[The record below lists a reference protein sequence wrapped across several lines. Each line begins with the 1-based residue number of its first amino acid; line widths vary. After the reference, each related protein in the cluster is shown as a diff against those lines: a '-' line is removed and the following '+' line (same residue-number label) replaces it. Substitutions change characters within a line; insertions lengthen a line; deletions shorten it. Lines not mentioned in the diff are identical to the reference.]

1 MKKFKIALVALL
13 AVVLAVLCVTGSTF
27 SWFSRPI
34 ELTGKQLDLPE
45 TAVSSVTDGLSFET
59 FESTDGVNYGTTPV
73 TNFSETN
80 GLSSGARKYYR
91 TDIYNEGSDAQSAS
105 LYLQSVTLNGNGD
118 AFALGVNGPTKTYKT
133 FKAGASVQENYV
145 NRRNIYVG
153 IVSNQAGDITGK
165 FDFIN
170 SWNNDIKLVFNGKPM
185 EETNGTGSY
194 NASQN
199 NFYPNQNETY
209 NMHYVTIDSRATHF
223 QMKFKNHVNGSGSQG
238 HFGEFPLTSG
248 NTMIVYQH
256 NNHYYAEQQQAGE
269 EAQIIKY
276 YSSASLTVGESV
288 SLKAVAYGKNG
299 VTYKSSDTS
308 VATVD
313 SSTGMVKALKAGKTT
328 ITVTAKGVYN
338 DTLTAE
344 CQVTVF
350 DVLTDYNDF
359 PIVTN
364 VKVLPSEV
372 DSHGTVHP
380 SLSVYWYI
388 KNDSGSDGLKYTI
401 PELYL
406 TL

>member
-1 MKKFKIALVALL
+1 MRKFKIALVALL

-170 SWNNDIKLVFNGKPM
+170 SWNNNNLVYHGKSIVATNGKGHF
-185 EETNGTGSY
+185 EGIHSGFYNGGKDVD
-194 NASQN
+194 
-199 NFYPNQNETY
+199 F
-209 NMHYVTIDSRATHF
+209 NMYYVTIDSRATHF
-223 QMKFKNHVNGSGSQG
+223 QMKFKNQVNGSESQG
-238 HFGEFPLTSG
+238 HFTGFDRNNGNSMVVFQHYGTYYCEQKTSG
-248 NTMIVYQH
+248 T
-256 NNHYYAEQQQAGE
+256 
-269 EAQIIKY
+269 EAQIISY
-276 YSSASLTVGESV
+276 YSTASLSVGETV
-288 SLKAVAYGKNG
+288 SLKADAYGSSG
-299 VTYKSSDTS
+299 VTYSSSDTS
-308 VATVD
+308 VATVN
-313 SSTGMVKALKAGKTT
+313 SSTGEVKALKSGTTT
-328 ITVTAKGVYN
+328 ITVTAKGFYN

-372 DSHGTVHP
+372 DSHGTHP

>member
-1 MKKFKIALVALL
+1 MRKFKIALVALL

-170 SWNNDIKLVFNGKPM
+170 SWNNNNLVYHGKSIVATNGKGHF
-185 EETNGTGSY
+185 EGIHSGFYNGGKDVD
-194 NASQN
+194 
-199 NFYPNQNETY
+199 F
-209 NMHYVTIDSRATHF
+209 NMYYVTIDSRATHF
-223 QMKFKNHVNGSGSQG
+223 QMKFKNQVNGSESQG
-238 HFGEFPLTSG
+238 HFTGFDRNNGNSMVVFEHDGTYYCDQKTSG
-248 NTMIVYQH
+248 T
-256 NNHYYAEQQQAGE
+256 

-288 SLKAVAYGKNG
+288 SLKAEAYGKNG

-344 CQVTVF
+344 CQVTVS